1 MGKEFMKDIATILD
15 NNGKNIAGK
24 IATAKATI
32 KATGVYESMRA
43 TNPPGSSYSQMF
55 SEEPILDEGVS
66 QFLGAIKDQLNK
78 AGLDGFKAGA
88 LGGPVAFCRSI
99 PYNQFSLFGDKHLKS
114 NITKIFSKDTTSPTD
129 FAIDNFCSLMLNLD
143 VARGLSFENVANTEA
158 LDDALYKRW
167 NGKEVGPEYDELVKK
182 QKTLG
187 YRWHYYDADYAAIDW
202 KKYDDAKG
210 QYSYTIYHNTTAT
223 ERVDTQNWMALTQW
237 VNNAI
242 LRKQKDIQSS
252 MMTQRFPVKFKC
264 NRDEWL
270 DDGMSGEKVPLDCP
284 ALLFSFLRLSIVDF
298 FMESFMPFFMIV
310 YGYSMTVLLTY
321 EKEQRLRIIMKMQGL
336 KMSVYFWVN
345 YFYFLGQ
352 FMLLCGIISAFG
364 YMAKTNLF
372 RLHDYGVML
381 IFFFLWGN
389 VLIAFFMTLA
399 TCFKTTRMAQTM
411 TFMLILICIY
421 IGQTV
426 IYSIVSNPN
435 ATEASFTLMMMIP
448 PFVMIRLSNTYTL
461 AAASV
466 TKISMEN
473 MNTINNGTISIG
485 LNYLI
490 GHWFV
495 WIFLRWYLEQVLAV
509 GYGTSRHPLFIF
521 TAEFWNE
528 EVFGKKSDDKDV
540 DMDISK
546 LKGLPG

>member
-1 MGKEFMKDIATILD
+1 MGWIDSGMD
-15 NNGKNIAGK
+15 
-24 IATAKATI
+24 
-32 KATGVYESMRA
+32 
-43 TNPPGSSYSQMF
+43 GS
-55 SEEPILDEGVS
+55 
-66 QFLGAIKDQLNK
+66 
-78 AGLDGFKAGA
+78 
-88 LGGPVAFCRSI
+88 VA
-99 PYNQFSLFGDKHLKS
+99 
-114 NITKIFSKDTTSPTD
+114 
-129 FAIDNFCSLMLNLD
+129 
-143 VARGLSFENVANTEA
+143 
-158 LDDALYKRW
+158 
-167 NGKEVGPEYDELVKK
+167 
-182 QKTLG
+182 
-187 YRWHYYDADYAAIDW
+187 
-202 KKYDDAKG
+202 
-210 QYSYTIYHNTTAT
+210 
-223 ERVDTQNWMALTQW
+223 
-237 VNNAI
+237 
-242 LRKQKDIQSS
+242 
-252 MMTQRFPVKFKC
+252 
-264 NRDEWL
+264 
-270 DDGMSGEKVPLDCP
+270 LDCP
-284 ALLFSFLRLSIVDF
+284 ALLSSFLRLSIVDF

-399 TCFKTTRMAQTM
+399 TCFKSTRMAQTM

-435 ATEASFTLMMMIP
+435 ATEASFTLMMMVP

-473 MNTINNGTISIG
+473 MNTINNGTIGIG

-495 WIFLRWYLEQVLAV
+495 WMFLRWFLEQFLAV

-521 TAEFWNE
+521 TRSFWEE
-528 EVFGKKSDDKDV
+528 EVFGMGSTGAKNDLDIEKLEKIPESEVASGLVLPPDVAAEHKRIIDSVKNNDYSSDALRVINLHKKFAAVGKAPEKTAVRSV
-540 DMDISK
+540 SFAVR
-546 LKGLPG
+546 PRECFC